1 MLRMSWQTFRDRWQ
15 LFAGAFVAVSLG
27 VALVQS
33 SLLALVASVDPVLP
47 AGLSEERTAALRDGY
62 EAASSLLGLV
72 LFIAGFLAIFV
83 VGSTFAFTV
92 AQRRAELATLRLNG
106 GSRWQLRRLLLGEA
120 LILGLLGSTA
130 GVAVGTLVLRAQLAM
145 LRSFGFVPASF
156 EAPWRGWVLYV
167 SLGVGV
173 GVGLCGVFGAS
184 QRAAK
189 VEPLEALRET
199 GKAGRVMT
207 ASRWVLGVLF
217 FGGTVAIAAGGPNVS
232 AEDAIGLYLM
242 MCMTLAIALNAVAPM
257 VVPLV
262 GRVLGLVARGPLGE
276 LAMAN
281 LRAGVRRT
289 ASTAAPVLVLVA
301 IVGGLAGSVD
311 TLAAAMYRET
321 SDSVTAELRVTGDR
335 PVGAALAALPGVRTV
350 SAETM
355 VQLGGEF
362 PDAVAV
368 DPVAYRATHHVE
380 VKAGDLTA
388 LVGRT
393 VAVRANAMQD
403 RTFRLGDDVV
413 TPLGTLRVVAVLPSA
428 LSGPGFLLPAGIGA
442 DPVAFGGPGATASPT
457 PSGSPTPGSPTSG
470 TPSPGSAAP
479 RSAAPGTGEPG
490 APDPDAVGG
499 KPSIGDTSYW
509 LRTDRPTEVATAIR
523 AAGLGEATSRADWLA
538 AFDRDQ
544 RRDNRAVLLALL
556 GAGALYAAIA
566 VVNAV
571 VIGAADRRAEFAAAR
586 LTGLTRGQV
595 VRTALLESLAVVG
608 IGLLL
613 GGLAAGGTLYG
624 VTRSVAVITGHWQA
638 APPWELAGGL
648 VAVAVLL
655 VGTASV
661 ASTWS
666 ATRMPAVRLA
676 GSRE

>member
-15 LFAGAFVAVSLG
+15 LFAGAFVAVALG

-33 SLLALVASVDPVLP
+33 SLLALVASVDPLLP
-47 AGLSEERTAALRDGY
+47 AGLSPEREAALRDGY
-62 EAASSLLGLV
+62 GAAGSLLGMV

-120 LILGLLGSTA
+120 LILGLLGSAT
-130 GVAVGTLVLRAQLAM
+130 GVALGGPVGSAQLAV
-145 LRSFGFVPASF
+145 LRSYGFVPDSF
-156 EAPWRGWVLYV
+156 EAPWRGWVLWV
-167 SLGVGV
+167 SVGVGV
-173 GVGLCGVFGAS
+173 GVGLFGVFGAS

-217 FGGTVAIAAGGPNVS
+217 FGFTTALAAAGPNVGPD
-232 AEDAIGLYLM
+232 DAIGLYLM
-242 MCMTLAIALNAVAPM
+242 MCMTLAVALNAVAPL

-262 GRVLGLVARGPLGE
+262 GRLLGLLARGPLGE

-311 TLAAAMYRET
+311 TLAASILRET
-321 SDSVTAELRVTGDR
+321 SETIVGELRVSGER
-335 PVGAALAALPGVRTV
+335 PAGVQPGSAPAGQPGGVVALSDPVAIALAALPGVRTV
-350 SAETM
+350 SAETP
-355 VQLGGEF
+355 VDLGKDF
-362 PDAVAV
+362 PDGLAV
-368 DPVAYRATHHVE
+368 DPAAYQATHRVE
-380 VKAGDLTA
+380 VISGDLSHLDA
-388 LVGRT
+388 GT
-393 VAVRANAMQD
+393 VAARANALPGH
-403 RTFRLGDDVV
+403 TFRVGEDLV
-413 TPLGTLRVVAVLPSA
+413 TPKGTLRIVAVLRRA
-428 LSGPGFLLPAGIGA
+428 ISGPGLL
-442 DPVAFGGPGATASPT
+442 VSREVFGPGAGKPVPA
-457 PSGSPTPGSPTSG
+457 GSSEPGE
-470 TPSPGSAAP
+470 
-479 RSAAPGTGEPG
+479 GTGG
-490 APDPDAVGG
+490 QASGGTAPP
-499 KPSIGDTSYW
+499 TSYW
-509 LRTDRPTEVATAIR
+509 LRTDRPDQVTAAIGNAR
-523 AAGLGEATSRADWLA
+523 LGEVTTRADWLA
-538 AFDRDQ
+538 DFDRDQ
-544 RRDNRAVLLALL
+544 RRNNTAALLALL

-586 LTGLTRGQV
+586 LTGLTRAQV
-595 VRTALLESLAVVG
+595 VRTALTESLAVVG

-613 GGLAAGGTLYG
+613 GGLSAAGTVYG
-624 VTRSVAVITGHWQA
+624 VTRSLAVLTGHWQA
-638 APPWELAGGL
+638 EPPWALGGAL
-648 VAVAVLL
+648 VGVAVLL
-655 VGTASV
+655 VATASV
-661 ASTWS
+661 ASTWM
-666 ATRMPAVRLA
+666 ATRIPAVRLA